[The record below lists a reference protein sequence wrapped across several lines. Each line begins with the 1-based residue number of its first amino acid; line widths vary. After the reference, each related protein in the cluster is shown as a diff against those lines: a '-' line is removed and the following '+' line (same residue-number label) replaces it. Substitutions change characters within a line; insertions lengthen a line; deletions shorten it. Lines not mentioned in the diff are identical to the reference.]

1 MSPKGLNIL
10 KKAYIRKIFPTR
22 EPDSHKG
29 QNGKVLIVGGS
40 IEYYGAPLLS
50 ALGALYSG
58 SDLVYLYVPE
68 SNFDVTRSLYPDFI
82 VKKFSGQY
90 LTHQGVKDILDTSK
104 KCDSIL
110 IGPGM
115 YDREVT
121 VRAILDLIENLEIPT
136 VLDSTA
142 IEVLRLVKEV
152 PLSQP
157 IVVCPHKNEF
167 ENLTMRDIKD
177 KKDTDEMIKFVRTIA
192 TEMQINV
199 LLKSPIDII
208 SSTKG
213 DVSLNKTGN
222 AGLTVGG
229 SGDVLA
235 GVIASMIAQGAS
247 PYNAAELAAF
257 ILGFTGD
264 YLYKQKDYCFSATDI
279 ALELPFTI
287 KQILQ

>member
-1 MSPKGLNIL
+1 MGPGSITTLRKQNI
-10 KKAYIRKIFPTR
+10 KKAFPGR
-22 EPDSHKG
+22 SPESHKG
-29 QNGKVLIVGGS
+29 QNGKVLVVGGS

-58 SDLVYLYVPE
+58 SDLVYVYVPE
-68 SNFDVTRSLYPDFI
+68 SNFDVSRSLYPDFI
-82 VKKFSGQY
+82 VKKFPGQY
-90 LTHQGVKDILDTSK
+90 LTHQGVAEILNLSK
-104 KCDSIL
+104 KCDSVL

-121 VRAILDLIENLEIPT
+121 VRAILELIEALEVPT

-142 IEVLRLVKEV
+142 IEVLKLVKEV
-152 PLSQP
+152 PLNQP

-177 KKDTDEMIKFVRTIA
+177 NKEPDDIIKFVRTIA

-199 LLKSPIDII
+199 LLKSP
-208 SSTKG
+208 T
-213 DVSLNKTGN
+213 DVIASPQGEVALNKTGN

-235 GVIASMIAQGAS
+235 GVITSLIAQGAA
-247 PYNAAELAAF
+247 PFDACKIAAF
-257 ILGFTGD
+257 LIGYTGD
-264 YLYKQKDYCFSATDI
+264 FLYKQKDYCYSATDL

-287 KQILQ
+287 RQILQ

>member
-1 MSPKGLNIL
+1 MGPGSITTLRKQHI
-10 KKAYIRKIFPTR
+10 KKAFPARGT
-22 EPDSHKG
+22 DSHKG

-58 SDLVYLYVPE
+58 ADLVYVYVPE
-68 SNFDVTRSLYPDFI
+68 CNFDVTRSLYPDFI
-82 VKKFSGQY
+82 VRKFPGQY
-90 LTHQGVKDILDTSK
+90 LTHQGVAEILKMSK
-104 KCDSIL
+104 KCDSVL

-121 VRAILDLIENLEIPT
+121 VRAILELIEALNVPT

-142 IEVLRLVKEV
+142 IEVLKLVKEV

-167 ENLTMRDIKD
+167 ENLTMREIKD
-177 KKDTDEMIKFVRTIA
+177 KKDTDDLIKFVRTIA
-192 TEMQINV
+192 TEMQINI
-199 LLKSPIDII
+199 LLKSPTDVVA
-208 SSTKG
+208 SPKG
-213 DVSLNKTGN
+213 DVALNKTGN

-235 GVIASMIAQGAS
+235 GLIASLIAQGAA
-247 PYNAAELAAF
+247 PYEACKLAAYL
-257 ILGFTGD
+257 IGFTGD
-264 YLYKQKDYCFSATDI
+264 YLYKQKDYCFSATDL

-287 KQILQ
+287 RQILQ

>member
-1 MSPKGLNIL
+1 MRSHPAIRRSH
-10 KKAYIRKIFPTR
+10 IRKIFPGR
-22 EPDSHKG
+22 LEDSHKG

-58 SDLVYLYVPE
+58 ADLVYLFVPE

-82 VKKFSGQY
+82 VKKFPGQY
-90 LTHQGVKDILDTSK
+90 LTHTGVHEILQFST

-110 IGPGM
+110 IGPGVH
-115 YDREVT
+115 DREVT
-121 VRAILDLIENLEIPT
+121 VRAILELLEGLQIPT

-142 IEVLRLVKEV
+142 INVLKLVKEV

-167 ENLTMRDIKD
+167 ENLTSREIKE
-177 KKDTDEMIKFVRTIA
+177 KEEMDEVVKFVRTIA
-192 TEMQINV
+192 TEMKINV
-199 LLKSPIDII
+199 LLKSPVDII
-208 SSTKG
+208 ASPKG
-213 DVSLNKTGN
+213 DVKFNKTGN

-235 GVIASMIAQGAS
+235 GVIASMIAQKAD
-247 PYNAAELAAF
+247 PFEACQIAAYL
-257 ILGFTGD
+257 IGYTGD
-264 YLYKQKDYCFSATDI
+264 FLQKQKDYCFSATDI

-287 KQILQ
+287 RQTLS

>member
-1 MSPKGLNIL
+1 MGPGSIITLRKQHIKKNFPSRSP
-10 KKAYIRKIFPTR
+10 
-22 EPDSHKG
+22 ESHKG
-29 QNGKVLIVGGS
+29 QNGKVLIIGGS

-58 SDLVYLYVPE
+58 CDLVYVFVPE
-68 SNFDVTRSLYPDFI
+68 SNFDVSRSLYPDFI
-82 VKKFSGQY
+82 VKKFPGQY
-90 LTHQGVKDILDTSK
+90 LTHQGVAEILEMSK
-104 KCDSIL
+104 KCDSVL

-121 VRAILDLIENLEIPT
+121 IRAILELIEGLEVPT

-142 IEVLRLVKEV
+142 IEVLKLVKEV

-177 KKDTDEMIKFVRTIA
+177 NKEQEDIIKFVRTIA

-199 LLKSPIDII
+199 LLKSP
-208 SSTKG
+208 T
-213 DVSLNKTGN
+213 DVIASPQGEVALNKTGN

-235 GVIASMIAQGAS
+235 GVIASLIAQKAT
-247 PYNAAELAAF
+247 PFDACKIAAF
-257 ILGFTGD
+257 LIGYTGD
-264 YLYKQKDYCFSATDI
+264 FLYKQKDFCYSATDL

-287 KQILQ
+287 RQILQ

>member
-1 MSPKGLNIL
+1 MKTGNYL
-10 KKAYIRKIFPTR
+10 KRGHVKKMFPER
-22 EPDSHKG
+22 SADSHKG

-40 IEYYGAPLLS
+40 IDYYGAPLLS

-58 SDLVYLYVPE
+58 ADLVYLFVPE

-82 VKKFSGQY
+82 VKKFPGQY
-90 LTHQGVKDILDTSK
+90 LTHSGIAEILEFAD

-115 YDREVT
+115 HNREVT
-121 VRAILDLIENLEIPT
+121 VRAILELIENLHTPT
-136 VLDSTA
+136 ILDSTA
-142 IEVLRLVKEV
+142 IEVLKLVKEV
-152 PLSQP
+152 PLPQP

-167 ENLTMRDIKD
+167 ESLTNREIKENKDI
-177 KKDTDEMIKFVRTIA
+177 DELVKFIRTIA
-192 TEMQINV
+192 TEMKINI

-208 SSTKG
+208 ASEDG
-213 DVSLNKTGN
+213 EIAFNKTGN

-235 GVIASMIAQGAS
+235 GVIASLIAQKAN
-247 PYNAAELAAF
+247 PYDAAQIAAF
-257 ILGFTGD
+257 ITGSTGD
-264 YLYKQKDYCFSATDI
+264 FLAKQKGNCFSATDL

-287 KQILQ
+287 KQTLQ

>member
-1 MSPKGLNIL
+1 MKSTGLL
-10 KKAYIRKIFPTR
+10 KRSHIRKAFPIR
-22 EPDSHKG
+22 ERDSHKG
-29 QNGKVLIVGGS
+29 LNGKVLIVGGS

-50 ALGALYSG
+50 ALGSLYSG
-58 SDLVYLYVPE
+58 TDLVYLFVPE

-82 VKKFSGQY
+82 VKKFPGQY
-90 LTHQGVKDILDTSK
+90 LTHTGVHEILQFST

-121 VRAILDLIENLEIPT
+121 VRAILELIEALQIPT

-142 IEVLRLVKEV
+142 IDVLKHVKQV

-167 ENLTMRDIKD
+167 ENLTMKEIKKFEKHED
-177 KKDTDEMIKFVRTIA
+177 LVKFVRTIA
-192 TEMQINV
+192 TEMKINI
-199 LLKSPIDII
+199 LLKSPTDIVA
-208 SSTKG
+208 SSDGNVTF
-213 DVSLNKTGN
+213 NKTGN

-235 GVIASMIAQGAS
+235 GVIASLIAQGAT
-247 PYNAAELAAF
+247 PYEACQIAAF
-257 ILGFTGD
+257 VIGYTGD
-264 YLYKQKDYCFSATDI
+264 YLYKQKDYCFSATDL

-287 KQILQ
+287 RQILQ

>member
-1 MSPKGLNIL
+1 MRSHSAIKRSQ
-10 KKAYIRKIFPTR
+10 IRKIFPGR
-22 EPDSHKG
+22 SEDSHKG

-58 SDLVYLYVPE
+58 ADLVYLFVPE

-82 VKKFSGQY
+82 VKKFPGQY
-90 LTHQGVKDILDTSK
+90 LTHTGVREILEFST
-104 KCDSIL
+104 KCDSVL
-110 IGPGM
+110 IGPGVH
-115 YDREVT
+115 DREVT
-121 VRAILDLIENLEIPT
+121 VRAILELIEGPQTPT

-142 IEVLRLVKEV
+142 INVLKLVKEV

-167 ENLTMRDIKD
+167 ENLTSREIKE
-177 KKDTDEMIKFVRTIA
+177 KQSMEEVVKFVRTIA
-192 TEMQINV
+192 TEMKINI
-199 LLKSPIDII
+199 LLKSPVDII
-208 SSTKG
+208 ASSKG
-213 DVSLNKTGN
+213 DIKFNKTGN

-235 GVIASMIAQGAS
+235 GVIASMIAQKTDPFEACQI
-247 PYNAAELAAF
+247 AAYL
-257 ILGFTGD
+257 LGYTGD
-264 YLYKQKDYCFSATDI
+264 FLHKQKDYCFSATDI

-287 KQILQ
+287 RQTLS

>member
-1 MSPKGLNIL
+1 MKSQGLL
-10 KKAYIRKIFPTR
+10 KRGHIRKIFPVR
-22 EPDSHKG
+22 EPGSHKG
-29 QNGKVLIVGGS
+29 LNGKVLIVGGS

-58 SDLVYLYVPE
+58 ADLVYLFVPE

-82 VKKFSGQY
+82 VKKFPGQY
-90 LTHQGVKDILDTSK
+90 LTHTGVREILEFST

-121 VRAILDLIENLEIPT
+121 VRAILELIESLQIPT

-142 IEVLRLVKEV
+142 IEVLKLVKEV

-157 IVVCPHKNEF
+157 IIVCPHKNEF
-167 ENLTMRDIKD
+167 ENLTLKDIKELKNSED
-177 KKDTDEMIKFVRTIA
+177 LVKFVRTIA
-192 TEMQINV
+192 TEMKINV
-199 LLKSPIDII
+199 LLKSPTDVIA
-208 SSTKG
+208 SSDG
-213 DVSLNKTGN
+213 QMAFNKNGN

-235 GVIASMIAQGAS
+235 GVITSIIAQGAT
-247 PYNAAELAAF
+247 PYEACKVAAF
-257 ILGFTGD
+257 IIGYTGD
-264 YLYKQKDYCFSATDI
+264 YLYKQKDYCFSATDL

-287 KQILQ
+287 RQILQ

>member
-1 MSPKGLNIL
+1 MKSQGLL
-10 KKAYIRKIFPTR
+10 KRSHIRKAFPVR
-22 EPDSHKG
+22 DRDSHKG
-29 QNGKVLIVGGS
+29 LNGKVLIVGGS

-50 ALGALYSG
+50 ALGSLYSG
-58 SDLVYLYVPE
+58 ADLVYLFVPE

-82 VKKFSGQY
+82 VKKFPGQY
-90 LTHQGVKDILDTSK
+90 LTHTGVREILEFST

-121 VRAILDLIENLEIPT
+121 VRAILELIEELQIPT

-142 IEVLRLVKEV
+142 IEVLKHVKEV

-167 ENLTMRDIKD
+167 ENLTLKEIKD
-177 KKDTDEMIKFVRTIA
+177 LNDTDELVKFIRTIA
-192 TEMQINV
+192 TEMKISI
-199 LLKSPIDII
+199 LLKSPTDII
-208 SSTKG
+208 ASAKG
-213 DVSLNKTGN
+213 DITFNKNGN

-235 GVIASMIAQGAS
+235 GVIASMIAQGVT
-247 PYNAAELAAF
+247 PYEACQISAF
-257 ILGFTGD
+257 IIGYTGD
-264 YLYKQKDYCFSATDI
+264 YLYKQKDYCFSATDL

-287 KQILQ
+287 RQILQ